1 MKKSII
7 FLILLLPLLI
17 LSCSSSNDDEINQLQ
32 LQIIELENQ
41 KIQQELDELRKEKA
55 EEQANLEAEAKAAN
69 EEKIK
74 AEAEAKAAKE
84 KQEKAEAKAL
94 SAKSVKE
101 KAEAETEA
109 KIAKENKEK
118 AEAEAKAA
126 NEEKIKAEA
135 EARIAKENKEKAEAD
150 LKTTSKSSKSY
161 DSVVEVKPIYE
172 VTPLIS
178 VINYTNY
185 DNDYISRSIEL
196 ADSKMKDRRA
206 SILAFIYPVG
216 EPTLKLSSNGRYMS
230 HDVLMSWDEI
240 NSMHKSIE
248 NWMENNECL
257 RNDKRNMDWHLD
269 LYRDWL
275 KNGMDAST
283 MQAVCGKETRIVAMG
298 VTKMMREREPL
309 EEFQNFL
316 IHEFYHAFQQDLENE
331 GECRRSRDQEDSN
344 RVWMVEGAAHY
355 FSTMMVH
362 EFNNTPDPHN
372 KLFEIVYKGMNR
384 LDLYNDGPDKTGAVA
399 LYLMTKLGMLDE
411 KSIMDGSLF
420 HNCDTEF
427 LFDKNSSEIK
437 HIKNSWNKIKE
448 SGDYKYSFSS
458 DALKFK

>member
-69 EEKIK
+69 EEKKK

-118 AEAEAKAA
+118 AEA
-126 NEEKIKAEA
+126 
-135 EARIAKENKEKAEAD
+135 D
-150 LKTTSKSSKSY
+150 LKITSKSSKSY

-298 VTKMMREREPL
+298 VTKMMREREPI
-309 EEFQNFL
+309 EEFQDFL

-362 EFNNTPDPHN
+362 KFNNTPDPHN
-372 KLFEIVYKGMNR
+372 KLFEIVYKGMDR

>member
-69 EEKIK
+69 EEKKK

-298 VTKMMREREPL
+298 VTKMMREREPI
-309 EEFQNFL
+309 EEFQDFL

-362 EFNNTPDPHN
+362 KFNNTPDPHN
-372 KLFEIVYKGMNR
+372 KLFEIVYKGMDR

>member
-69 EEKIK
+69 EEKKK
-74 AEAEAKAAKE
+74 AEAEAKAAKENKEKAEAKALSAKSAKEKAEAKAAKE
-84 KQEKAEAKAL
+84 KQEKAEA
-94 SAKSVKE
+94 
-101 KAEAETEA
+101 
-109 KIAKENKEK
+109 
-118 AEAEAKAA
+118 EAKA
-126 NEEKIKAEA
+126 
-135 EARIAKENKEKAEAD
+135 AKENKEKAEAD

-298 VTKMMREREPL
+298 VTKMMREREPI
-309 EEFQNFL
+309 EEFQDFL

-362 EFNNTPDPHN
+362 KFNNTPDPHN
-372 KLFEIVYKGMNR
+372 KLFEIVYKGMDR

>member
-55 EEQANLEAEAKAAN
+55 EEQATLESEAKVAN

-74 AEAEAKAAKE
+74 AEAE
-84 KQEKAEAKAL
+84 
-94 SAKSVKE
+94 S
-101 KAEAETEA
+101 
-109 KIAKENKEK
+109 
-118 AEAEAKAA
+118 
-126 NEEKIKAEA
+126 
-135 EARIAKENKEKAEAD
+135 RIAKENKEKAEAD

-161 DSVVEVKPIYE
+161 DSVVKVKPIYE

-283 MQAVCGKETRIVAMG
+283 MQAICGKETRIVAMG
-298 VTKMMREREPL
+298 VTKMMREREPI
-309 EEFQNFL
+309 EEFQDFL

-362 EFNNTPDPHN
+362 EFNNAPDPHN
-372 KLFEIVYKGMNR
+372 KLFEIVYKGMDR

>member
-1 MKKSII
+1 MHNKIVIFSFI
-7 FLILLLPLLI
+7 FLLLI
-17 LSCSSSNDDEINQLQ
+17 FGCSSSNDDEINQLQ

-41 KIQQELDELRKEKA
+41 KKQQELDELRKEKD
-55 EEQANLEAEAKAAN
+55 EEQAKLDAEAKAAN
-69 EEKIK
+69 EEKK
-74 AEAEAKAAKE
+74 
-84 KQEKAEAKAL
+84 
-94 SAKSVKE
+94 
-101 KAEAETEA
+101 
-109 KIAKENKEK
+109 K

-126 NEEKIKAEA
+126 NEE
-135 EARIAKENKEKAEAD
+135 KEKAEAD
-150 LKTTSKSSKSY
+150 LKTTSKSSMSD
-161 DSVVEVKPIYE
+161 DSVVAVKPIYE

-185 DNDYISRSIEL
+185 DNDYIFRSIEL

-216 EPTLKLSSNGRYMS
+216 EPTLKLSSSGRYMS

-248 NWMENNECL
+248 NWMKNNECL
-257 RNDKRNMDWHLD
+257 RNDKSSMDWHLD

-331 GECRRSRDQEDSN
+331 GDCRRSRDQEDSN
-344 RVWMVEGAAHY
+344 RTWMVEGAAHY

-362 EFNNTPDPHN
+362 EFNNIPDPHN
-372 KLFEIVYKGMNR
+372 KLFEIVYKGIYDMNR
-384 LDLYNDGPDKTGAVA
+384 KLDLYNDGPDKTGAVA

-411 KSIMDGSLF
+411 KSIMNGSLF

-437 HIKNSWNKIKE
+437 HIKNSWNKIKD
-448 SGDYKYSFSS
+448 SGSSKYSFSS

>member
-55 EEQANLEAEAKAAN
+55 EEQATLESEAKVAN
-69 EEKIK
+69 EEKKK

-84 KQEKAEAKAL
+84 KQEK
-94 SAKSVKE
+94 
-101 KAEAETEA
+101 
-109 KIAKENKEK
+109 
-118 AEAEAKAA
+118 
-126 NEEKIKAEA
+126 A

-298 VTKMMREREPL
+298 VTKMMREREPI
-309 EEFQNFL
+309 EEFQDFL

-362 EFNNTPDPHN
+362 EFNNAPDPHN
-372 KLFEIVYKGMNR
+372 KLFEIVYKGMDR

>member
-1 MKKSII
+1 MKKLLI

-69 EEKIK
+69 EEKK
-74 AEAEAKAAKE
+74 
-84 KQEKAEAKAL
+84 
-94 SAKSVKE
+94 
-101 KAEAETEA
+101 
-109 KIAKENKEK
+109 K

-150 LKTTSKSSKSY
+150 LKITSKSSKSY

-283 MQAVCGKETRIVAMG
+283 MQAICGKETRIVAMG

-309 EEFQNFL
+309 EEFQDFL

-362 EFNNTPDPHN
+362 KFNNTPDPHN
-372 KLFEIVYKGMNR
+372 KLFEIVYKGMDR

>member
-84 KQEKAEAKAL
+84 KQEKAEA
-94 SAKSVKE
+94 
-101 KAEAETEA
+101 
-109 KIAKENKEK
+109 
-118 AEAEAKAA
+118 EAKA
-126 NEEKIKAEA
+126 
-135 EARIAKENKEKAEAD
+135 AKENKEKAEAD

-283 MQAVCGKETRIVAMG
+283 MQAICGKETRIVAMG
-298 VTKMMREREPL
+298 VTKMMREKEPI
-309 EEFQNFL
+309 EEFQDFL

-362 EFNNTPDPHN
+362 KFNNTPDPHN
-372 KLFEIVYKGMNR
+372 KLFEIVYKGMDR

>member
-55 EEQANLEAEAKAAN
+55 EEQATLESEAKVAN

-74 AEAEAKAAKE
+74 AEAE
-84 KQEKAEAKAL
+84 
-94 SAKSVKE
+94 SR
-101 KAEAETEA
+101 
-109 KIAKENKEK
+109 IAKENKEK
-118 AEAEAKAA
+118 AEAEAKA
-126 NEEKIKAEA
+126 
-135 EARIAKENKEKAEAD
+135 AKENKEKAEAD

-196 ADSKMKDRRA
+196 ADSKMKNRRA

-298 VTKMMREREPL
+298 VTKMMREREPI
-309 EEFQNFL
+309 EEFQDFL

>member
-55 EEQANLEAEAKAAN
+55 EEQATLESEAKVAN

-74 AEAEAKAAKE
+74 AEAE
-84 KQEKAEAKAL
+84 
-94 SAKSVKE
+94 S
-101 KAEAETEA
+101 
-109 KIAKENKEK
+109 
-118 AEAEAKAA
+118 
-126 NEEKIKAEA
+126 
-135 EARIAKENKEKAEAD
+135 RIAKENKEKAEAD

-196 ADSKMKDRRA
+196 ADSKMKNRRA

-240 NSMHKSIE
+240 NAMHKSIE

-283 MQAVCGKETRIVAMG
+283 MQAICGKETRIVAMG
-298 VTKMMREREPL
+298 VTKMMREREPI
-309 EEFQNFL
+309 EEFQDFL

-344 RVWMVEGAAHY
+344 RVWMVEGDAHH
-355 FSTMMVH
+355 FSTMKVH
-362 EFNNTPDPHN
+362 EFNKTPDPHN

>member
-69 EEKIK
+69 EEKKK

-135 EARIAKENKEKAEAD
+135 ESRIAKENKEKAEAD

-196 ADSKMKDRRA
+196 ADSKMKNRRA

-283 MQAVCGKETRIVAMG
+283 MQAICGKETRIVAMG
-298 VTKMMREREPL
+298 VTKMMREREPI
-309 EEFQNFL
+309 EEFQDFL

-372 KLFEIVYKGMNR
+372 KLFEIVYKGMDR

>member
-69 EEKIK
+69 EEKKK

-84 KQEKAEAKAL
+84 KQEKAEA
-94 SAKSVKE
+94 
-101 KAEAETEA
+101 EA
-109 KIAKENKEK
+109 KAAKENKEK

-126 NEEKIKAEA
+126 NEEKIKA

-298 VTKMMREREPL
+298 VTKMMREREPI
-309 EEFQNFL
+309 EEFQDFL

-372 KLFEIVYKGMNR
+372 KLFEIVYKGMDR

>member
-69 EEKIK
+69 EEKKK

-126 NEEKIKAEA
+126 IEEKIKAEA
-135 EARIAKENKEKAEAD
+135 EARFAKENKEKAEAD

-283 MQAVCGKETRIVAMG
+283 MQAICGKETRIVAMG
-298 VTKMMREREPL
+298 VTKMMREREPI
-309 EEFQNFL
+309 EEFQDFL

-372 KLFEIVYKGMNR
+372 KLFEIVYKGMDR

>member
-69 EEKIK
+69 EEKKK

-150 LKTTSKSSKSY
+150 LKITSKSSKSY

-206 SILAFIYPVG
+206 AILAFIYPVG

-283 MQAVCGKETRIVAMG
+283 MQAICGKETRIVAMG
-298 VTKMMREREPL
+298 VTKMMREREPI
-309 EEFQNFL
+309 EEFQDFL

-362 EFNNTPDPHN
+362 KFNNTPDPHN
-372 KLFEIVYKGMNR
+372 KLFEIVYKGMDR
-384 LDLYNDGPDKTGAVA
+384 LDLYNDGPDKTGALA

>member
-118 AEAEAKAA
+118 AEAAAKAA

-135 EARIAKENKEKAEAD
+135 ESRIAKENKEKAEAD

-298 VTKMMREREPL
+298 VTKMMREREPI
-309 EEFQNFL
+309 EEFQDFL

-372 KLFEIVYKGMNR
+372 KLFEIVYKGMDR

>member
-69 EEKIK
+69 EEKKK

-94 SAKSVKE
+94 SAKSV
-101 KAEAETEA
+101 
-109 KIAKENKEK
+109 
-118 AEAEAKAA
+118 
-126 NEEKIKAEA
+126 
-135 EARIAKENKEKAEAD
+135 KEKAEAD

-298 VTKMMREREPL
+298 VTKMMREREPI
-309 EEFQNFL
+309 EEFQDFL

-362 EFNNTPDPHN
+362 KFNNTPDPHN
-372 KLFEIVYKGMNR
+372 KLFEIVYKGMDR